1 MEQALERA
9 EQVQRALDQS
19 LTTIALCD
27 KELKDIRQILNKTI
41 ETGKGAN
48 QWIETLG
55 RQVTESQTV
64 IATYEEKFARTIPTE
79 GLTEDALE
87 ILHVGSPLPMTEPI
101 LSASGKS
108 RRPLPNVEKVRVA

>member
-79 GLTEDALE
+79 GLTEDALATLSLLRDRLAHGE
-87 ILHVGSPLPMTEPI
+87 GIAEAALGSVPTKGIHL
-101 LSASGKS
+101 
-108 RRPLPNVEKVRVA
+108 

>member
-79 GLTEDALE
+79 GLTEDALATLSLLRDRLAHE
-87 ILHVGSPLPMTEPI
+87 VGIAEAALGSVPTKGIPL
-101 LSASGKS
+101 
-108 RRPLPNVEKVRVA
+108 